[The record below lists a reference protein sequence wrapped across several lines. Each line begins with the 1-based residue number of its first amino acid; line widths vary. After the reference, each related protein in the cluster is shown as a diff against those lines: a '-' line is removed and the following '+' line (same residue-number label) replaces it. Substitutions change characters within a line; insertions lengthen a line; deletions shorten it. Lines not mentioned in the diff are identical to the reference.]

1 MFSSSSRNRAKVP
14 SDEFFFSS
22 RRRHTRC
29 GRDWSSDVCS
39 SDLRQPRGAP
49 GGTAQRRHRHHLRRR
64 PRRHAGRRPD
74 PRPARGGARPAAR
87 GGVER
92 RLAVH
97 RHRRRQPGLEV
108 RPGQAGAGAAG
119 RLRAPGGDR
128 RRRDRGRVRRT
139 GGAGRRAA
147 DALRLRRGRFG
158 HPQRQRA
165 DRRGLHPRGRGPVAV
180 RQRRWR
186 AHRGTPA
193 AAAGDR
199 ARPRFARALDRRR
212 RQRRTAQP
220 APGRRR
226 TEHGGTAPAPA
237 RIGRAGGGGRRGL
250 DRRHRCPCRA
260 PLRSAIRGP
269 APRTDRRMTG
279 EANAPGPRAPDAPP
293 FDGKA
298 FARGLS
304 TAPGVYRMIAADG
317 SVLYVGKAG
326 ALRKRVASYFSGSP
340 KPARTMA
347 MLAQVARMEVTVTR
361 TEGEALLL
369 ENQLIKS
376 LRPRYNVLLRDDK
389 SYPYVLVTQEPWPRL
404 ALHRG
409 PRNVPGRYFGPYPGV
424 TAVRETLNMMHKLFK
439 LRSCED
445 SMFRNR
451 SRPCL
456 QYQIGR
462 CSAPCVGLA
471 PAREYA
477 EAVRRATL
485 FLEGR
490 SDELTRE
497 LGEAMEA
504 ASQRLDF
511 EEAARLRDLLA
522 SVRSTQARQYV
533 DGRAADLD
541 VLAVAMQGS
550 QACVVLL
557 AFRDGRNLGTRAFF
571 PKTNGSDNPAEVLAA
586 FVSQYYGEQAPPREI
601 VLDRTIEDQALLEE
615 AFTAAAGRKVQ
626 LRHGVRGERAGYL
639 DLARRNAE
647 MALATELGS
656 QAAQQ
661 ARMAALCELLG
672 LEQAPSRIECF
683 DISHTMGEATVAS
696 CVVFDAEGAV
706 RSQYRRYNITGI
718 EPGDDY
724 AAMQQALTRR
734 FRRAAAALEQAADP
748 HAPRPGPGA
757 VLPDLLL
764 IDGGAG
770 QVAQARSVLDALGI
784 PAAAAPGQP

>member
-1 MFSSSSRNRAKVP
+1 
-14 SDEFFFSS
+14 
-22 RRRHTRC
+22 
-29 GRDWSSDVCS
+29 
-39 SDLRQPRGAP
+39 
-49 GGTAQRRHRHHLRRR
+49 
-64 PRRHAGRRPD
+64 
-74 PRPARGGARPAAR
+74 
-87 GGVER
+87 
-92 RLAVH
+92 
-97 RHRRRQPGLEV
+97 
-108 RPGQAGAGAAG
+108 
-119 RLRAPGGDR
+119 
-128 RRRDRGRVRRT
+128 
-139 GGAGRRAA
+139 
-147 DALRLRRGRFG
+147 
-158 HPQRQRA
+158 
-165 DRRGLHPRGRGPVAV
+165 
-180 RQRRWR
+180 
-186 AHRGTPA
+186 
-193 AAAGDR
+193 
-199 ARPRFARALDRRR
+199 
-212 RQRRTAQP
+212 
-220 APGRRR
+220 
-226 TEHGGTAPAPA
+226 
-237 RIGRAGGGGRRGL
+237 
-250 DRRHRCPCRA
+250 
-260 PLRSAIRGP
+260 
-269 APRTDRRMTG
+269 MTG
-279 EANAPGPRAPDAPP
+279 EASVPGSGSPPDDVP

-326 ALRKRVASYFSGSP
+326 ALKKRVASYFSNVPRPS
-340 KPARTMA
+340 RTIA
-347 MLAQVARMEVTVTR
+347 MLSQVARMEVTVTR

-409 PRNVPGRYFGPYPGV
+409 PRSVPGRYFGPYPGV

-445 SMFRNR
+445 SVFRNR

-456 QYQIGR
+456 QHQIGR
-462 CSAPCVGLA
+462 CTAPCVGLV

-477 EAVRRATL
+477 DAVRRATL

-504 ASQRLDF
+504 ASARLDF
-511 EEAARLRDLLA
+511 EEAARLRDLL
-522 SVRSTQARQYV
+522 SNVRSLQARQYV
-533 DGRAADLD
+533 DGRAAELD

-550 QACVVLL
+550 HACVLLL

-586 FVSQYYGEQAPPREI
+586 FVSQYYGDQPAPREI
-601 VLDRTIEDQALLEE
+601 VLDRAIEDVPLLEE
-615 AFTAAAGRKVQ
+615 AFTAATGRKVQ
-626 LRHGVRGERAGYL
+626 IRHSVRGERAGYL

-647 MALATELGS
+647 LSLATELGS
-656 QAAQQ
+656 RAAQQ
-661 ARMAALCELLG
+661 ARIDSLCELLG
-672 LEQAPSRIECF
+672 LDRAPSRIECF

-706 RSQYRRYNITGI
+706 RSQYRRYNIAGI

-734 FRRAAAALEQAADP
+734 FRRAVEPRDAESAGADASAQALSAPGLQDAAPDAAVP
-748 HAPRPGPGA
+748 IHTAPVAVREPKPA
-757 VLPDLLL
+757 SVLPDLLL

-770 QVAQARSVLDALGI
+770 QVAQARAVLSSLGI
-784 PAAAAPGQP
+784 EAASGPGSSGVIIVGVAKGEERRAGHERLLLPDGRELRPGTDSPGLQLIQQVRDEAHRFAITGHRGRRQKARSISRLEDIPGIGPRRRASLLKHFGGLAGLKAAGIEEIARVEGVNAALAGRIYATLHGLQDAATPGAAPTSK